1 MDFEKIW
8 DSIKNF
14 FVTNGWHIVEFF
26 AALILGIIV
35 IKVIVNL
42 LKKVM
47 NKTNIEKITFQF
59 IIGIIKFLLYL
70 FLVLILLNIIG
81 IQITGILTAFSAVL
95 LAVGVALE
103 KNIANFANGLI
114 IVTTQMFDK
123 GDYIALTGDIEVEGS
138 IDNINFLFTTLTTK
152 DNKKITLPNSAI
164 LESGVTNYSAHST
177 RRIDNTFSVAY
188 ESDVELVKQIIMD
201 VMKSNGNVYLD
212 KPMVTRMSAMSA
224 SSLDFSCYCWVDRED
239 YFEVNG
245 YIKENVY
252 NEFKRHGISVPYNQL
267 EVRTRTDEV
276 VLPIIGNSLPERV
289 EKVREEKTS
298 ILENVDI
305 SKIFKKKSK
314 KILKKE
320 NAQNT
325 NNNSNNSNN
334 NANK

>member
-8 DSIKNF
+8 ETIKNF
-14 FVTNGWHIVEFF
+14 FITNGWHIVEFF
-26 AALILGIIV
+26 TALILGIIV

-47 NKTNIEKITFQF
+47 NKTKIEKITFQF

-81 IQITGILTAFSAVL
+81 IQLTGILTAFSAVL

-123 GDYIALTGDIEVEGS
+123 GDYISLTGDIEVEGS

-177 RRIDNTFSVAY
+177 RRIDNNFSVAY
-188 ESDVELVKQIIMD
+188 ESDIELVKKIIMD
-201 VMKSNGNVYLD
+201 VMKSNGKVYLD
-212 KPMVTRMSAMSA
+212 KPMVTRMDGMSA

-276 VLPIIGNSLPERV
+276 VLPVIGNSLPERV
-289 EKVREEKTS
+289 EKVREEEKTS

-305 SKIFKKKSK
+305 TKIFKKKSK
-314 KILKKE
+314 KISKKKE
-320 NAQNT
+320 NKEE
-325 NNNSNNSNN
+325 
-334 NANK
+334 NK